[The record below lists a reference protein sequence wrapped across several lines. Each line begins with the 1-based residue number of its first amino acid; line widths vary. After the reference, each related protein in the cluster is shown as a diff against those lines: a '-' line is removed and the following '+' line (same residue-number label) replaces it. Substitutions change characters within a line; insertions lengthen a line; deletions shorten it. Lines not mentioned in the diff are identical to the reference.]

1 MGLGYDLNVF
11 LHKVAHNSSK
21 YPISLKTMSN
31 CLDLVR
37 LLILKLKKDVPFPSL
52 YATAHLMEQMGNKMN
67 TYLDSGFSNV

>member
-11 LHKVAHNSSK
+11 LHKVAQNSPK

-37 LLILKLKKDVPFPSL
+37 LLMLKLKKDEYFEL
-52 YATAHLMEQMGNKMN
+52 FHFRHYMQLHI
-67 TYLDSGFSNV
+67 